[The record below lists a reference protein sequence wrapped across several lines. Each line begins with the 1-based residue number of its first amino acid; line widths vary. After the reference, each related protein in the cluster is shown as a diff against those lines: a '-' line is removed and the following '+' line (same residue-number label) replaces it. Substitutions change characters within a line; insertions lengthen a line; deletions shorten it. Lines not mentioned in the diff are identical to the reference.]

1 MSADRESPRRGTG
14 TNPCA
19 CRFSSATGEQVVWC
33 VVHDELR
40 DAAAELDRVFE
51 MLDREG
57 LDREGL
63 EHRHG
68 RCVMKIVAG
77 LIGEH
82 AMLRGRL
89 EEVRGL
95 IAADSPDIE
104 QALFRID
111 QATLAT
117 RPRT

>member
-1 MSADRESPRRGTG
+1 MNQESAESLL
-14 TNPCA
+14 
-19 CRFSSATGEQVVWC
+19 SALRS
-33 VVHDELR
+33 ELE
-40 DAAAELDRVFE
+40 AAAEIDRVFE
-51 MLDREG
+51 MLDRKGMERG
-57 LDREGL
+57 
-63 EHRHG
+63 HG

-104 QALFRID
+104 QAIFRID
-111 QATLAT
+111 QALLAT

>member
-1 MSADRESPRRGTG
+1 MNQESAE
-14 TNPCA
+14 A
-19 CRFSSATGEQVVWC
+19 LLSALRS
-33 VVHDELR
+33 ELE
-40 DAAAELDRVFE
+40 AAAEIDRVFE
-51 MLDREG
+51 MLDRKGMERG
-57 LDREGL
+57 
-63 EHRHG
+63 HG
-68 RCVMKIVAG
+68 RCVMKIVVG

-104 QALFRID
+104 QAIFRID
-111 QATLAT
+111 QAMLAT

>member
-1 MSADRESPRRGTG
+1 MNQESAE
-14 TNPCA
+14 A
-19 CRFSSATGEQVVWC
+19 LLSALRS
-33 VVHDELR
+33 ELE
-40 DAAAELDRVFE
+40 AAAEIDRVFE
-51 MLDREG
+51 M

-104 QALFRID
+104 QAIFRID
-111 QATLAT
+111 QAMLAT
-117 RPRT
+117 RPRVE

>member
-1 MSADRESPRRGTG
+1 MNQESAE
-14 TNPCA
+14 A
-19 CRFSSATGEQVVWC
+19 LLSALRS
-33 VVHDELR
+33 ELE
-40 DAAAELDRVFE
+40 AAAEIDRVFE
-51 MLDREG
+51 MLDRKGMERG
-57 LDREGL
+57 
-63 EHRHG
+63 HG

-104 QALFRID
+104 QAIFRID
-111 QATLAT
+111 QALLAT
-117 RPRT
+117 RPRVE

>member
-1 MSADRESPRRGTG
+1 MNQESAESLL
-14 TNPCA
+14 
-19 CRFSSATGEQVVWC
+19 SALRS
-33 VVHDELR
+33 ELE
-40 DAAAELDRVFE
+40 AAAEIDRVFE
-51 MLDREG
+51 MLDRKGMERG
-57 LDREGL
+57 
-63 EHRHG
+63 HG

-104 QALFRID
+104 QAIFRID
-111 QATLAT
+111 QAMLAT
-117 RPRT
+117 RPRNG

>member
-1 MSADRESPRRGTG
+1 MNQESAE
-14 TNPCA
+14 A
-19 CRFSSATGEQVVWC
+19 LLSALRS
-33 VVHDELR
+33 ELE
-40 DAAAELDRVFE
+40 AAAEIDRVFE

-57 LDREGL
+57 LERG
-63 EHRHG
+63 HG

-104 QALFRID
+104 QAIFRID
-111 QATLAT
+111 QAMLAT

>member
-1 MSADRESPRRGTG
+1 MSKKPSG
-14 TNPCA
+14 TNQCA

-40 DAAAELDRVFE
+40 EAAAELDRVFE

-57 LDREGL
+57 LERG
-63 EHRHG
+63 HG

-104 QALFRID
+104 QAIFRID
-111 QATLAT
+111 QAMLAT

>member
-1 MSADRESPRRGTG
+1 MSKDSKPSG

-40 DAAAELDRVFE
+40 EAAAELDRVFE

-57 LDREGL
+57 LERG
-63 EHRHG
+63 HG

-104 QALFRID
+104 QAIFRID
-111 QATLAT
+111 QAMLAT
-117 RPRT
+117 RPRVE

>member
-1 MSADRESPRRGTG
+1 MNQESAE
-14 TNPCA
+14 A
-19 CRFSSATGEQVVWC
+19 LLSALRS
-33 VVHDELR
+33 ELE
-40 DAAAELDRVFE
+40 AAAEIDRVFE

-57 LDREGL
+57 MERG
-63 EHRHG
+63 HG

-104 QALFRID
+104 QAIFRIN
-111 QATLAT
+111 QALLAT
-117 RPRT
+117 RPRVE

>member
-1 MSADRESPRRGTG
+1 MSKDSKPSG

-40 DAAAELDRVFE
+40 EAAAELDRVFE

-57 LDREGL
+57 LERG
-63 EHRHG
+63 HG
-68 RCVMKIVAG
+68 RCVTKIVAG
-77 LIGEH
+77 LVGEH
-82 AMLRGRL
+82 AMLRERL

-95 IAADSPDIE
+95 IAADKPDIE
-104 QALFRID
+104 QAIFRID
-111 QATLAT
+111 QAMLAT
-117 RPRT
+117 RPRNG

>member
-1 MSADRESPRRGTG
+1 MSKDSKPSG

-40 DAAAELDRVFE
+40 EAAAELYRVFE
-51 MLDREG
+51 M

-95 IAADSPDIE
+95 IAADSPNIE
-104 QALFRID
+104 QALFRIN
-111 QATLAT
+111 QALLAT
-117 RPRT
+117 RPRVE

>member
-1 MSADRESPRRGTG
+1 MSKDSKPSG

-40 DAAAELDRVFE
+40 EAAAELDRVFE

-57 LDREGL
+57 LER
-63 EHRHG
+63 RRG

-95 IAADSPDIE
+95 IAADSPGIE

-111 QATLAT
+111 QAMLAT
-117 RPRT
+117 RPRVE

>member
-1 MSADRESPRRGTG
+1 MSKDSKPSG

-40 DAAAELDRVFE
+40 EAAAELDRVFE

-57 LDREGL
+57 LERG
-63 EHRHG
+63 HG
-68 RCVMKIVAG
+68 RCVTKIVAG
-77 LIGEH
+77 LVGEH
-82 AMLRGRL
+82 AMLRERL
-89 EEVRGL
+89 EEVRQL
-95 IAADSPDIE
+95 LTADKPDIE

-111 QATLAT
+111 QAMLAT
-117 RPRT
+117 RPRNG

>member
-1 MSADRESPRRGTG
+1 MNQESAE
-14 TNPCA
+14 A
-19 CRFSSATGEQVVWC
+19 LLSALRS
-33 VVHDELR
+33 ELE
-40 DAAAELDRVFE
+40 AAAEIDRVFE

-57 LDREGL
+57 MERG
-63 EHRHG
+63 HG

-104 QALFRID
+104 QAIFRID
-111 QATLAT
+111 QAMLAT

>member
-1 MSADRESPRRGTG
+1 MSADSEPPRRGTG

-40 DAAAELDRVFE
+40 EAAAELYRVFE
-51 MLDREG
+51 M

-68 RCVMKIVAG
+68 RCVMKIVVG

-104 QALFRID
+104 QAIFRID
-111 QATLAT
+111 QAMLAT

>member
-1 MSADRESPRRGTG
+1 MSKDSKPSG

-40 DAAAELDRVFE
+40 GV
-51 MLDREG
+51 
-57 LDREGL
+57 
-63 EHRHG
+63 
-68 RCVMKIVAG
+68 VAG

-82 AMLRGRL
+82 AMLRERL

-95 IAADSPDIE
+95 IAADSPNIE

-111 QATLAT
+111 QAMLAT

>member
-1 MSADRESPRRGTG
+1 MSKDSKPSG

-40 DAAAELDRVFE
+40 EAVAELYRVFE
-51 MLDREG
+51 M

-68 RCVMKIVAG
+68 RCVMKIVVG

-89 EEVRGL
+89 EEVRTARRSR
-95 IAADSPDIE
+95 AA
-104 QALFRID
+104 
-111 QATLAT
+111 
-117 RPRT
+117 RPWRSGCGGCSRS

>member
-1 MSADRESPRRGTG
+1 MSKDSKPSG

-40 DAAAELDRVFE
+40 EAAAELDRVFE

-57 LDREGL
+57 LERG
-63 EHRHG
+63 HG

-77 LIGEH
+77 LVGEH
-82 AMLRGRL
+82 AMLRERL
-89 EEVRGL
+89 EEVR
-95 IAADSPDIE
+95 
-104 QALFRID
+104 RIV
-111 QATLAT
+111 AGA
-117 RPRT
+117 

>member
-1 MSADRESPRRGTG
+1 MNQESAE
-14 TNPCA
+14 A
-19 CRFSSATGEQVVWC
+19 LLSALRS
-33 VVHDELR
+33 ELE
-40 DAAAELDRVFE
+40 AAAEIDRVFE
-51 MLDREG
+51 M

-104 QALFRID
+104 QAIFRID
-111 QATLAT
+111 QALLAT
-117 RPRT
+117 RPRVE

>member
-1 MSADRESPRRGTG
+1 MNQESAE
-14 TNPCA
+14 A
-19 CRFSSATGEQVVWC
+19 LLSALRS
-33 VVHDELR
+33 ELE
-40 DAAAELDRVFE
+40 AAAEIDRVFE
-51 MLDREG
+51 MLDRKGMERG
-57 LDREGL
+57 
-63 EHRHG
+63 HG

-104 QALFRID
+104 QAIFRID
-111 QATLAT
+111 QAMLAT